1 MNTGKR
7 LLGLAAGA
15 ALFASTAVA
24 QVIFSGANSARGIE
38 DQEDV
43 STCQTSGGATRIRSN
58 CEPDTTTERTEHR
71 ITLPS
76 IKLDPLLSAQCAAT
90 AATEYFQQQ
99 ATAHVASTISIQDCT
114 AASGELTFA
123 LRIRDANGN
132 VSPLEFNETWQRSGD
147 GDVKLTADYGIGENV
162 SLVSVRVR
170 NLRCTCA
177 DAPAEQAA
185 E

>member
-1 MNTGKR
+1 MNTGKC
-7 LLGLAAGA
+7 LLALAAVA
-15 ALFASTAVA
+15 VFATPALA
-24 QVIFSGANSARGIE
+24 QVIFSGAENPGGIA
-38 DQEDV
+38 DQDDV
-43 STCQTSGGATRIRSN
+43 ATCQTSGGATRIKSN
-58 CEPDTTTERTEHR
+58 CDRDTRVERAEHR

-76 IKLDPLLSAQCAAT
+76 VKLDPLISAQCAAT

-99 ATAHVASTISIQDCT
+99 AMAHVASTVSIQDCT

-132 VSPLEFNETWQRSGD
+132 VSPLEFNETWQRSGAD
-147 GDVKLTADYGIGENV
+147 DVKLAADYRIGDNV

-177 DAPAEQAA
+177 DAPIEQAA
-185 E
+185 D